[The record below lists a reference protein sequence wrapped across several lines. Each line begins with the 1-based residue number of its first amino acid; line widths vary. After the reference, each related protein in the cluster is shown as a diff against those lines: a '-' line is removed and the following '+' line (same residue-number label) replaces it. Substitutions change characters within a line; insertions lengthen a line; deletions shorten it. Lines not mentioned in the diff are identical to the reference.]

1 MKDGFRLSQDEILPA
16 KYKTDVSSIIDGF
29 MAKRRS
35 NVTIASVNR
44 SPKPW
49 IFNQAGDCAGN
60 SIGLMHWP
68 IR

>member
-49 IFNQAGDCAGN
+49 I
-60 SIGLMHWP
+60 L
-68 IR
+68 IRPEIVLAIQLV